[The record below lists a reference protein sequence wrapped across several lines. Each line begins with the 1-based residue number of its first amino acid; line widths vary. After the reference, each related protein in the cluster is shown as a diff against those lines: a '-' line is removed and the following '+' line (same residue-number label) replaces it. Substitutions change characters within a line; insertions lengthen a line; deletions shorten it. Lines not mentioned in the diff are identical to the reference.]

1 MQLPAKQGLSRNP
14 VNLDLYR
21 VLLRQLIVG
30 GYKEE
35 DNYSKYC
42 FIEITSE
49 FTMIRILKNYM

>member
-30 GYKEE
+30 GFKEV
-35 DNYSKYC
+35 
-42 FIEITSE
+42 EI
-49 FTMIRILKNYM
+49 IILNTVS

>member
-30 GYKEE
+30 GYKE

-49 FTMIRILKNYM
+49 FTMIRILKKYM